1 MTDIILALPF
11 ALPPADMAP
20 HLLRAL
26 QVPALAALLGRHS
39 RQQRHSFAQHSRVL
53 PHEAW
58 LTRTLDLAPSP
69 ITFQTGAPLATA
81 CMRGCGL
88 QTQAAEG
95 HWLILQ
101 PAHIQVSSTHPS
113 LADPRALQLDEAD
126 ARALYDAA
134 RPYFEELGKPMLFGA
149 PGLWFVRADDWAQLS
164 TASPDSVVNQ
174 NLGDWL
180 PEGERARDFRRLQNE
195 IQMLWHQH
203 PVNAAREARGLPA
216 VNSYWCWGGA
226 SASAS
231 ADTAAVGAATL
242 AVSGGPSWLQALAA
256 PELRQ
261 ATANGLIGRQD
272 NTVTNTVAVVADL
285 IAPGQASEWAE
296 WIAALQHI
304 DQHWCAPLL
313 AALQDGRVGRV
324 NLMLSHRESWL
335 EVSSTKMAQRKFWR
349 QPNLNL
355 LK

>member
-1 MTDIILALPF
+1 MTDITLALPF

-39 RQQRHSFAQHSRVL
+39 RQQFHSASEHSRVL

-58 LTRTLDLAPSP
+58 LARTLHLAPAP
-69 ITFQTGAPLATA
+69 VTGQTAAPLALA

-88 QTQAAEG
+88 QAQAAEG

-126 ARALYDAA
+126 ARALFDAA
-134 RPYFEELGKPMLFGA
+134 RPFFEELGKPLLFGA
-149 PGLWFVRADDWAQLS
+149 PGLWFVRADDWRDLS
-164 TASPDSVVNQ
+164 TASPDTAVNQ

-195 IQMLWHQH
+195 IQMLWHAH

-226 SASAS
+226 SATPATPASSARP
-231 ADTAAVGAATL
+231 AAPVL
-242 AVSGGPSWLQALAA
+242 AVSGAPSWLQALAA
-256 PELRQ
+256 PAWRQ
-261 ATANGLIGRQD
+261 ATVDQLIAGPQHG
-272 NTVTNTVAVVADL
+272 VAMVADL
-285 IAPGQASEWAE
+285 IAPGQASAWAE
-296 WIAALQHI
+296 WIAALQQI
-304 DQHWCAPLL
+304 DRDWCAPLL
-313 AALQDGRVGRV
+313 AALMAGQLGRVT
-324 NLMLSHRESWL
+324 LMLSHREGWL
-335 EVSSTKMAQRKFWR
+335 EVSTTKMAQRKFWR

-355 LK
+355 LKQR